1 MKQMEHWH
9 RRHAMAIAGQLP
21 EHSTDA
27 LLVIEAMRQ
36 IVETFLTPAEATS
49 ADTLAANVVA
59 FRGGQPVG

>member
-1 MKQMEHWH
+1 MKTQMEHWH

-21 EHSTDA
+21 DSATDA
-27 LLVIEAMRQ
+27 LLVIEAMREL
-36 IVETFLTPAEATS
+36 VETFLSPADAT